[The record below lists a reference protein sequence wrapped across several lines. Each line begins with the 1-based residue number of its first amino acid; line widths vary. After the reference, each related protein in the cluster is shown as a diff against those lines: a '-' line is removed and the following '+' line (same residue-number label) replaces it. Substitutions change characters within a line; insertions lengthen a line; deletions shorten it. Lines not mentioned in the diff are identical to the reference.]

1 MKKLFIISIFILF
14 LIGCVHYTPYLTGD
28 CVDRAVKIR
37 QDLRKQGYE
46 ANLVL
51 GLRGEKEGHCWV
63 KYKDKRT
70 GEWKEIHNYK

>member
-1 MKKLFIISIFILF
+1 VRKLFIISIFTLF
-14 LIGCVHYTPYLTGD
+14 LIGCVHYAPHLTGD

-46 ANLVL
+46 ADLVL
-51 GLRGEKEGHCWV
+51 GLRGDKEGHCWI
-63 KYKDKRT
+63 KYKDKKT